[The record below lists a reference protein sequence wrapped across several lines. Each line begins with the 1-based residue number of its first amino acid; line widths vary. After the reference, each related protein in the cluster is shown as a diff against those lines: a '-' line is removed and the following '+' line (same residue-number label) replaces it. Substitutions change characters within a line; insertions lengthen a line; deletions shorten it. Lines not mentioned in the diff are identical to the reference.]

1 MPAAALFLVRFE
13 QYAEIS
19 AMLRAGED
27 QALLALVAQR
37 LSLVARALGG
47 IVGRCGLDT
56 FTVCVPDV
64 DEQGAAQVSTKLLE
78 DLGASYE
85 LGGRPLIAVFRV
97 GAALYPEHGRT
108 VEELQRCVQVSMVP
122 LKEREGPAG
131 TCSISACWRGSRTGR
146 PGERSAAGAHHAEHG
161 AVRAVLP
168 ARLRQRLR
176 PGRGMRG
183 AAALASSRAGQ
194 RLAGRDHRAGRA

>member
-1 MPAAALFLVRFE
+1 
-13 QYAEIS
+13 
-19 AMLRAGED
+19 MLRAGED

-108 VEELQRCVQVSMVP
+108 VEELQRCV
-122 LKEREGPAG
+122 
-131 TCSISACWRGSRTGR
+131 
-146 PGERSAAGAHHAEHG
+146 
-161 AVRAVLP
+161 
-168 ARLRQRLR
+168 
-176 PGRGMRG
+176 
-183 AAALASSRAGQ
+183 
-194 RLAGRDHRAGRA
+194 

>member
-27 QALLALVAQR
+27 QALLALVAQ

-78 DLGASYE
+78 DLGASTNW
-85 LGGRPLIAVFRV
+85 A
-97 GAALYPEHGRT
+97 
-108 VEELQRCVQVSMVP
+108 
-122 LKEREGPAG
+122 
-131 TCSISACWRGSRTGR
+131 
-146 PGERSAAGAHHAEHG
+146 
-161 AVRAVLP
+161 AVR
-168 ARLRQRLR
+168 
-176 PGRGMRG
+176 
-183 AAALASSRAGQ
+183 
-194 RLAGRDHRAGRA
+194 

>member
-122 LKEREGPAG
+122 LKEREGPGWNMFDFRSLA
-131 TCSISACWRGSRTGR
+131 RQRTGR
-146 PGERSAAGAHHAEHG
+146 AWRTICGWRSPRGTWSSSSCTTSPSATAPPAWSRDARRCCAGIIPCWAAS
-161 AVRAVLP
+161 R
-168 ARLRQRLR
+168 R
-176 PGRGMRG
+176 P
-183 AAALASSRAGQ
+183 
-194 RLAGRDHRAGRA
+194 

>member
-37 LSLVARALGG
+37 SSLVARALGG

-85 LGGRPLIAVFRV
+85 LGGRPLIAVFARARRCIPNM
-97 GAALYPEHGRT
+97 AARSRNCS
-108 VEELQRCVQVSMVP
+108 VACRCP
-122 LKEREGPAG
+122 WCR
-131 TCSISACWRGSRTGR
+131 
-146 PGERSAAGAHHAEHG
+146 
-161 AVRAVLP
+161 
-168 ARLRQRLR
+168 
-176 PGRGMRG
+176 
-183 AAALASSRAGQ
+183 
-194 RLAGRDHRAGRA
+194 